1 MDDQQNNP
9 PKKRSRPKRESL
21 TAPRKRVLVP
31 PDPATVDK
39 PRTRGRPKKDPNQ
52 PKAEYK
58 LSDRERAR
66 RSVQMRLRNAKKSA
80 ATQQRKA
87 EYKKKKVKKLTDS
100 ADKIEKALQGEKTR
114 VIDQGD
120 LTNLPDAVG
129 DLVDGSP
136 IIFKPNPGPQEEFL
150 SAGERDVLYGGA
162 AGGGKSFALLADPLR
177 YCHNPNHRGLLLRRT
192 LDELTELIDKSRQ
205 LYPKAFPGAKFRES
219 KSTWHFPSGAT
230 IWFTYLDKDK
240 DVTRFQGQAFNWI
253 GIDEITQYP
262 TPYVWDY
269 LRSRLRTTDSELQ
282 QHLYMRCTA
291 NPGGVG
297 GWWVK
302 KTYIEGLEPNKPFPA
317 FDIETKSPF
326 LWPNGHEKAG
336 QPLFFRK
343 FVPARLTDNPYLMA
357 DGQYEAMLRSLPE
370 VERKRLLEGDWD
382 VAEGAAFPEF
392 SRSKHVVE
400 HFELPTNWP
409 RIRAADYGYASP
421 SCVLWG
427 AIDWDN
433 NIWIY
438 RELYVK
444 HLTAEQLADKITE
457 QLDPTPHYT
466 VLDSSCWNKTGFGP
480 SIAETMMRAGVR
492 WTPSDRNRVQGKME
506 IHRRLAD
513 DPYTEEPRLR
523 IFSSCQN
530 IIKQLAG
537 IPLSKSNSEDV
548 DTKSEDHAY
557 DALRYMLMT
566 RMSGYTSIHKQLGAI
581 KSQVYQVQDETF
593 GY

>member
-1 MDDQQNNP
+1 MAQAAT
-9 PKKRSRPKRESL
+9 KRTYQLS
-21 TAPRKRVLVP
+21 TA
-31 PDPATVDK
+31 
-39 PRTRGRPKKDPNQ
+39 
-52 PKAEYK
+52 
-58 LSDRERAR
+58 ERAR
-66 RSVQMRLRNAKKSA
+66 RAAQKRLRDAKKKA
-80 ATQQRKA
+80 QQATKKA
-87 EYKKKKVKKLTDS
+87 ETKRKKARDLESTIGRV
-100 ADKIEKALQGEKTR
+100 EKAIKGADTA
-114 VIDQGD
+114 VIDMGD
-120 LTNLPDAVG
+120 ISVLPSSVSDLVG
-129 DLVDGSP
+129 DSEVV
-136 IIFKPNPGPQEEFL
+136 FQANPGPQEEFL

-205 LYPKAFPGAKFRES
+205 LYTKAFPGAKFRES

-230 IWFTYLDKDK
+230 IWFTYLDRDK

-269 LRSRLRTTDSELQ
+269 LRSRLRSTDPELQ
-282 QHLYMRCTA
+282 ENLYMRCTA

-302 KTYIEGLEPNKPFPA
+302 KMYIEGTPENKAFPA
-317 FDIETKSPF
+317 FDIDTRKTF
-326 LWPNGHEKAG
+326 VWPSGHEKAG

-343 FVPARLTDNPYLMA
+343 FVPARLTDNPHLMA
-357 DGQYEAMLRSLPE
+357 DGQYEAMLRSLPD

-392 SRSKHVVE
+392 SRTKHVVE
-400 HFELPTNWP
+400 PFDLPTNWP
-409 RIRAADYGYASP
+409 RIRAADYGYSAP

-433 NIWIY
+433 NIWVY
-438 RELYVK
+438 RELYAK
-444 HLTAEQLADKITE
+444 HLTAEQLADRILEAE
-457 QLDPTPHYT
+457 QLDPLPHYT

-480 SIAETMMRAGVR
+480 SIAEVMMRQGVR
-492 WTPSDRNRVQGKME
+492 WTPSDRNRIQGKME

-513 DPYTEEPRLR
+513 DPYTKEPRVR
-523 IFSSCQN
+523 FFSTCQN
-530 IIKQLAG
+530 IVKQVAD
-537 IPLSKSNSEDV
+537 IPLSKTNSEDV
-548 DTKSEDHAY
+548 DTKAEDHAY
-557 DALRYMLMT
+557 DALRYMMMT
-566 RMSGYTSIHKQLGAI
+566 RISGYASIHKQLGAI
-581 KSQVYQVQDETF
+581 KNHVHRVQDEVF

>member
-1 MDDQQNNP
+1 MAQAAT
-9 PKKRSRPKRESL
+9 KRTYQLS
-21 TAPRKRVLVP
+21 TA
-31 PDPATVDK
+31 
-39 PRTRGRPKKDPNQ
+39 
-52 PKAEYK
+52 
-58 LSDRERAR
+58 ERAR
-66 RSVQMRLRNAKKSA
+66 RAAQKRLRDAKKKA
-80 ATQQRKA
+80 QQATKKA
-87 EYKKKKVKKLTDS
+87 ETKRKKARDLESTIGRV
-100 ADKIEKALQGEKTR
+100 EKAIKGADTA
-114 VIDQGD
+114 VIDMGD
-120 LTNLPDAVG
+120 ISVLPSSVSDLVG
-129 DLVDGSP
+129 DSEVV
-136 IIFKPNPGPQEEFL
+136 FQANPGPQEEFL

-205 LYPKAFPGAKFRES
+205 LYTKAFPGAKFRES

-230 IWFTYLDKDK
+230 IWFTYLDRDK

-269 LRSRLRTTDSELQ
+269 LRSRLRSTDPELQ
-282 QHLYMRCTA
+282 ENLYMRCTA

-302 KTYIEGLEPNKPFPA
+302 KMYIEGTPENKAFPA
-317 FDIETKSPF
+317 FDIDTRKTF
-326 LWPNGHEKAG
+326 VWPSGHEKAG

-343 FVPARLTDNPYLMA
+343 FVPARLTDNPHLMA
-357 DGQYEAMLRSLPE
+357 DGQYEAMLRSLPD

-392 SRSKHVVE
+392 SRTKHVVE
-400 HFELPTNWP
+400 PFDLPTNWP
-409 RIRAADYGYASP
+409 RIRAADYGYSAP

-433 NIWIY
+433 NIWVY
-438 RELYVK
+438 RELYAK
-444 HLTAEQLADKITE
+444 HLTAEQLADRILEAE
-457 QLDPTPHYT
+457 QIDPLPHYT

-480 SIAETMMRAGVR
+480 SIAEVMMRQGVR
-492 WTPSDRNRVQGKME
+492 WTPSDRNRIQGKME

-513 DPYTEEPRLR
+513 DPYTKEPRVR
-523 IFSSCQN
+523 FFSTCQN
-530 IIKQLAG
+530 IVKQVAG
-537 IPLSKSNSEDV
+537 IPLSKTNSEDV
-548 DTKSEDHAY
+548 DTKAEDHAY
-557 DALRYMLMT
+557 DALRYMMMT
-566 RMSGYTSIHKQLGAI
+566 RISGYASIHKQLGAI
-581 KSQVYQVQDETF
+581 KNHVHKVQDEVF

>member
-1 MDDQQNNP
+1 MAEAA
-9 PKKRSRPKRESL
+9 PKRTYHLS
-21 TAPRKRVLVP
+21 TA
-31 PDPATVDK
+31 
-39 PRTRGRPKKDPNQ
+39 
-52 PKAEYK
+52 
-58 LSDRERAR
+58 ERAR
-66 RSVQMRLRNAKKSA
+66 RAAQKKLRGAKKKA
-80 ATQQRKA
+80 QQATKKAETQRKKA
-87 EYKKKKVKKLTDS
+87 RDLESTIGRV
-100 ADKIEKALQGEKTR
+100 EKAITASGTAT
-114 VIDQGD
+114 IDAAD
-120 LTNLPDAVG
+120 LNSLPPAVSDLVG
-129 DLVDGSP
+129 DSEVV
-136 IIFKPNPGPQEEFL
+136 FQANPGPQEEFL

-205 LYPKAFPGAKFRES
+205 LYTKAFPGAKFRES

-230 IWFTYLDKDK
+230 IWFTYLDRDK

-269 LRSRLRTTDSELQ
+269 LRSRLRATDPELQ
-282 QHLYMRCTA
+282 KHLYMRCTA

-302 KTYIEGLEPNKPFPA
+302 KMYIEGTPENKAFPA
-317 FDIETKSPF
+317 FDLDTHKTF
-326 LWPNGHEKAG
+326 VWPNGHEKAG

-343 FVPARLTDNPYLMA
+343 FVPARLTDNPHLMA
-357 DGQYEAMLRSLPE
+357 DGQYEAMLRSLPD

-392 SRSKHVVE
+392 SRARHVVE
-400 HFELPTNWP
+400 HFDIPTNWP
-409 RIRAADYGYASP
+409 RIRAADYGYSAP

-433 NIWIY
+433 NIWVY
-438 RELYVK
+438 RELYAK
-444 HLTAEQLADKITE
+444 HLTAEQLADRILEAE
-457 QLDPTPHYT
+457 QLDPLPHYT

-480 SIAETMMRAGVR
+480 SIAEVMMRQGVR

-513 DPYTEEPRLR
+513 DPYSKEPRVR
-523 IFSSCQN
+523 FFSSCQN
-530 IIKQLAG
+530 IVKQIAG
-537 IPLSKSNSEDV
+537 IPLSKTNSEDV
-548 DTKSEDHAY
+548 DTKAEDHAY
-557 DALRYMLMT
+557 DALRYMMMT
-566 RMSGYTSIHKQLGAI
+566 RMSGYASIHQQLGAI
-581 KSQVYQVQDETF
+581 KNHVHKVQDEVF

>member
-1 MDDQQNNP
+1 MAQAAT
-9 PKKRSRPKRESL
+9 KRTYQLS
-21 TAPRKRVLVP
+21 TA
-31 PDPATVDK
+31 
-39 PRTRGRPKKDPNQ
+39 
-52 PKAEYK
+52 
-58 LSDRERAR
+58 ERAR
-66 RSVQMRLRNAKKSA
+66 RSAQKRLRDAKKKA
-80 ATQQRKA
+80 QQATKKA
-87 EYKKKKVKKLTDS
+87 ETKRKKARDLESTIGRV
-100 ADKIEKALQGEKTR
+100 EKAIKGADTA
-114 VIDQGD
+114 VIDMGD
-120 LTNLPDAVG
+120 ISVLPSSVSDLVG
-129 DLVDGSP
+129 DSEVV
-136 IIFKPNPGPQEEFL
+136 FQANPGPQEEFL

-205 LYPKAFPGAKFRES
+205 LYTKAFPGAKFRES

-230 IWFTYLDKDK
+230 IWFTYLDRDK

-269 LRSRLRTTDSELQ
+269 LRSRLRSTDPELQ
-282 QHLYMRCTA
+282 ENLYMRCTA

-302 KTYIEGLEPNKPFPA
+302 KMYIEGTPENKAFPA
-317 FDIETKSPF
+317 FDIDTRKTF
-326 LWPNGHEKAG
+326 VWPSGHEKAG

-343 FVPARLTDNPYLMA
+343 FVPARLTDNPHLMA
-357 DGQYEAMLRSLPE
+357 DGQYEAMLRSLPD

-392 SRSKHVVE
+392 SRTKHVVE
-400 HFELPTNWP
+400 PFDLPTNWP
-409 RIRAADYGYASP
+409 RIRAADYGYSAP

-433 NIWIY
+433 NIWVY
-438 RELYVK
+438 RELYAK
-444 HLTAEQLADKITE
+444 HLTAEQLADRILEAE
-457 QLDPTPHYT
+457 QIDPLPHYT

-480 SIAETMMRAGVR
+480 SIAEVMMRQGVR
-492 WTPSDRNRVQGKME
+492 WTPSDRNRIQGKME

-513 DPYTEEPRLR
+513 DPYTKEPRVR
-523 IFSSCQN
+523 FFSTCQN
-530 IIKQLAG
+530 IVKQVAG
-537 IPLSKSNSEDV
+537 IPLSKTNSEDV
-548 DTKSEDHAY
+548 DTKAEDHAY
-557 DALRYMLMT
+557 DALRYMMMT
-566 RMSGYTSIHKQLGAI
+566 RISGYASIHKQLGAI
-581 KSQVYQVQDETF
+581 KNHVHRVQDEVF

>member
-1 MDDQQNNP
+1 MAQAAT
-9 PKKRSRPKRESL
+9 KRTYQLS
-21 TAPRKRVLVP
+21 TA
-31 PDPATVDK
+31 
-39 PRTRGRPKKDPNQ
+39 
-52 PKAEYK
+52 
-58 LSDRERAR
+58 ERAR
-66 RSVQMRLRNAKKSA
+66 RAAQKRLRDAKKKA
-80 ATQQRKA
+80 QQATKKA
-87 EYKKKKVKKLTDS
+87 ETKRKKARDLESTIGRV
-100 ADKIEKALQGEKTR
+100 EKAIKGTDTA
-114 VIDQGD
+114 VIDMGD
-120 LTNLPDAVG
+120 ISVLPSSVSDLVG
-129 DLVDGSP
+129 DSEVV
-136 IIFKPNPGPQEEFL
+136 FQANPGPQEEFL

-205 LYPKAFPGAKFRES
+205 LYTKAFPGAKFRES

-230 IWFTYLDKDK
+230 IWFTYLDRDK

-269 LRSRLRTTDSELQ
+269 LRSRLRSTDPELQ
-282 QHLYMRCTA
+282 ENLYMRCTA

-302 KTYIEGLEPNKPFPA
+302 KMYIEGTPENKAFPA
-317 FDIETKSPF
+317 FDIDTRKTF
-326 LWPNGHEKAG
+326 VWPSGHEKAG

-343 FVPARLTDNPYLMA
+343 FVPARLTDNPHLMA
-357 DGQYEAMLRSLPE
+357 DGQYEAMLRSLPD

-392 SRSKHVVE
+392 SRTKHVVE
-400 HFELPTNWP
+400 PFDLPTNWP
-409 RIRAADYGYASP
+409 RIRAADYGYSAP

-433 NIWIY
+433 NIWVY
-438 RELYVK
+438 RELYAK
-444 HLTAEQLADKITE
+444 HLTAEQLADRILEAE
-457 QLDPTPHYT
+457 QIDPLPHYT

-480 SIAETMMRAGVR
+480 SIAEVMMRQGVR
-492 WTPSDRNRVQGKME
+492 WTPSDRNRIQGKME

-513 DPYTEEPRLR
+513 DPYTKEPRVR
-523 IFSSCQN
+523 FFSTCQN
-530 IIKQLAG
+530 IVKQVAG
-537 IPLSKSNSEDV
+537 IPLSKTNSEDV
-548 DTKSEDHAY
+548 DTKAEDHAY
-557 DALRYMLMT
+557 DALRYMMMT
-566 RMSGYTSIHKQLGAI
+566 RMSGYASIHKQLGAI
-581 KSQVYQVQDETF
+581 KNHVHKVQDEVF

>member
-1 MDDQQNNP
+1 MEEKQAA
-9 PKKRSRPKRESL
+9 PKKK
-21 TAPRKRVLVP
+21 A
-31 PDPATVDK
+31 
-39 PRTRGRPKKDPNQ
+39 GRPKKDPNA
-52 PKAEYK
+52 PKASYQ
-58 LSDRERAR
+58 LSTAERAR
-66 RSVQMRLRNAKKSA
+66 RAAQKRLRTAKKRA
-80 ATQQRKA
+80 AQSTKKA
-87 EYKKKKVKKLTDS
+87 EDQRSYARELEKTIGKV
-100 ADKIEKALQGEKTR
+100 EKAISGKGSA
-114 VIDQGD
+114 VVD
-120 LTNLPDAVG
+120 VG
-129 DLVDGSP
+129 DLSILPNAVSDLVGDAE
-136 IIFKPNPGPQEEFL
+136 IVFKPNEGPQEEFL
-150 SAGERDVLYGGA
+150 SASEQDVLYGGA

-205 LYPKAFPGAKFRES
+205 LYTKAFPGARFRES

-230 IWFTYLDKDK
+230 IWFTYLDRDK

-269 LRSRLRTTDSELQ
+269 LRSRLRSTDPELQ
-282 QHLYMRCTA
+282 KSLNMRCTA

-302 KTYIEGLEPNKPFPA
+302 KMYIDSGKENEA
-317 FDIETKSPF
+317 FAAYDIDTMKPF

-343 FVPARLTDNPYLMA
+343 FVPARLTDNPHLMA

-392 SRSKHVVE
+392 SRAKHVVE
-400 HFELPTNWP
+400 PFELPTNWP
-409 RIRAADYGYASP
+409 RIRAADYGYAAP

-438 RELYVK
+438 RELYEK
-444 HLTAEQLADKITE
+444 HLTAEDLAAKILE
-457 QLDPTPHYT
+457 AEELDPLPHYT

-480 SIAETMMRAGVR
+480 SIAETMMRCGVR
-492 WTPSDRNRVQGKME
+492 WTPSDRNRIQGKME
-506 IHRRLAD
+506 VHRRLAD
-513 DPYTEEPRLR
+513 DPYSQEPRLR
-523 IFSSCQN
+523 IFSTCQHS
-530 IIKQLAG
+530 IKQLAG
-537 IPLSKSNSEDV
+537 IPLSKTNSEDV
-548 DTKSEDHAY
+548 DTKAEDHAY
-557 DALRYMLMT
+557 DALRYMMMT
-566 RMSGYTSIHKQLGAI
+566 RMSGYASIHSQLGAI
-581 KSQVYQVQDETF
+581 KNHVYKVQDEVF

>member
-1 MDDQQNNP
+1 V
-9 PKKRSRPKRESL
+9 
-21 TAPRKRVLVP
+21 A
-31 PDPATVDK
+31 
-39 PRTRGRPKKDPNQ
+39 GRPKKDPDA
-52 PKAEYK
+52 PKATYN
-58 LSDRERAR
+58 LSVKERAR
-66 RSVQMRLRNAKKSA
+66 RAVQKKLNAAKRRAKKTTKA
-80 ATQQRKA
+80 AEDKRRYA
-87 EYKKKKVKKLTDS
+87 RRLENDIGKV
-100 ADKIEKALQGEKTR
+100 EKALVGKETT
-114 VIDQGD
+114 VIDKGD
-120 LTNLPDAVG
+120 LTDLPAAVA
-129 DLVDGSP
+129 DLVEDSEVV
-136 IIFKPNPGPQEEFL
+136 FQPNPGPQEEFL

-269 LRSRLRTTDSELQ
+269 LRSRLRSTDPELQ

-302 KTYIEGLEPNKPFPA
+302 KMYIDGTPENKAYPA
-317 FDIETKSPF
+317 FDLDTGKPF
-326 LWPNGHEKAG
+326 VWPHNHEKAG
-336 QPLFFRK
+336 QPLFYRK
-343 FVPARLTDNPYLMA
+343 FVPARLTDNPHLMA
-357 DGQYEAMLRSLPE
+357 DGQYESMLRSLPE

-392 SRSKHVVE
+392 SRTKHVVE
-400 HFELPTNWP
+400 PYEMPTNWP
-409 RIRAADYGYASP
+409 RIRMADYGYAAP

-438 RELYVK
+438 RELYEK
-444 HLTAEQLADKITE
+444 HLTAEQLADRILEAE
-457 QLDPTPHYT
+457 QLDPVPHYT

-480 SIAETMMRAGVR
+480 SIAEVMMRSGVR
-492 WTPSDRNRVQGKME
+492 WTPSDRNRIQGKME

-513 DPYTEEPRLR
+513 NPYTKEPRLR
-523 IFSSCQN
+523 FFSTCQH
-530 IIKQLAG
+530 IIKQVAG
-537 IPLSKSNSEDV
+537 IPLSKTNSEDV
-548 DTKSEDHAY
+548 DTKAEDHAY
-557 DALRYMLMT
+557 DALRYGMMT
-566 RMSGYTSIHKQLGAI
+566 RMSGYVSIHQQLNSI
-581 KSQVYQVQDETF
+581 KNHVHQVQDEVF

>member
-1 MDDQQNNP
+1 MDEKQP
-9 PKKRSRPKRESL
+9 EAPKK
-21 TAPRKRVLVP
+21 
-31 PDPATVDK
+31 
-39 PRTRGRPKKDPNQ
+39 RGRPKRDPNA
-52 PKAEYK
+52 PKATYN
-58 LSDRERAR
+58 LSTKERAR
-66 RSVQMRLRNAKKSA
+66 RA
-80 ATQQRKA
+80 ATKRVNAAKRRAAKSTKAAEDKRRYARKLEQQA
-87 EYKKKKVKKLTDS
+87 TKVENALVGNAS
-100 ADKIEKALQGEKTR
+100 AT
-114 VIDQGD
+114 IDLGD
-120 LTNLPDAVG
+120 VADLPSAVS
-129 DLVDGSP
+129 DLVGESEVV
-136 IIFKPNPGPQEEFL
+136 FQPNDGPQTDFL

-177 YCHNPNHRGLLLRRT
+177 FCHNPNHRGLLLRRT

-219 KSTWHFPSGAT
+219 KSTWVFPSGAT

-269 LRSRLRTTDSELQ
+269 LRSRLRATDPELQ

-302 KTYIEGLEPNKPFPA
+302 KTYIDGVEPNKSFPA
-317 FDIETKSPF
+317 FDIETKKEF
-326 LWPNGHEKAG
+326 LWPPGHEKAG
-336 QPLFFRK
+336 QPLFLRK

-392 SRSKHVVE
+392 SRSRHVVE

-433 NIWIY
+433 NIWVY
-438 RELYVK
+438 RELYAK
-444 HLTAEQLADKITE
+444 HLTAEELADKILE
-457 QLDPTPHYT
+457 AEELDPQPHYT

-480 SIAETMMRAGVR
+480 SIAETMMRVGVR
-492 WTPSDRNRVQGKME
+492 WTPSDRNRIQGKME
-506 IHRRLAD
+506 LHRRLAN

-530 IIKQLAG
+530 IIKQMAG

-548 DTKSEDHAY
+548 DTKAEDHAY
-557 DALRYMLMT
+557 DALRYMVMT

-581 KSQVYQVQDETF
+581 KNQVYQVQDATF

>member
-1 MDDQQNNP
+1 VADKQQAQ
-9 PKKRSRPKRESL
+9 PKK
-21 TAPRKRVLVP
+21 T
-31 PDPATVDK
+31 
-39 PRTRGRPKKDPNQ
+39 GRPKKNPNA
-52 PKAEYK
+52 PKSSYN
-58 LSDRERAR
+58 LSVKERAR
-66 RSVQMRLRNAKKSA
+66 RAAQKKLRAAKKRAEKSTKA
-80 ATQQRKA
+80 AEDKRRYARKMA
-87 EYKKKKVKKLTDS
+87 ESMGKV
-100 ADKIEKALQGEKTR
+100 EKALNGSETT

-120 LTNLPDAVG
+120 LSDLPPAVS
-129 DLVDGSP
+129 DLIEDSEIV
-136 IIFKPNPGPQEEFL
+136 FKPNSGPQEEFL
-150 SAGERDVLYGGA
+150 SASERDVLYGGA

-177 YCHNPNHRGLLLRRT
+177 FCHNPNHRGLLLRRT

-205 LYPKAFPGAKFRES
+205 LYTKAFPGAKFRES

-269 LRSRLRTTDSELQ
+269 LRSRLRSTDPELQ
-282 QHLYMRCTA
+282 NHLYMRCTA

-302 KTYIEGLEPNKPFPA
+302 KMYIEGTPENKPFPA
-317 FDIETKSPF
+317 FDLDTKSPF
-326 LWPNGHEKAG
+326 VWPAGHEKAG

-400 HFELPTNWP
+400 PFELPTNWP
-409 RIRAADYGYASP
+409 RIRAADYGYAAP

-438 RELYVK
+438 RELYEK
-444 HLTAEQLADKITE
+444 HLTAEQLADRILE
-457 QLDPTPHYT
+457 AEELDPVPHYT

-480 SIAETMMRAGVR
+480 SIAEVMMRQGVR
-492 WTPSDRNRVQGKME
+492 WTPADRNRIQGKME
-506 IHRRLAD
+506 VHRRLAD
-513 DPYTEEPRLR
+513 EPYSGEPRLR
-523 IFSSCQN
+523 FFSSCQN
-530 IIKQLAG
+530 IVKQIAG

-566 RMSGYTSIHKQLGAI
+566 RMTGYASIHSQLSAI
-581 KSQVYQVQDETF
+581 KNHVYKVQDEVF

>member
-1 MDDQQNNP
+1 M
-9 PKKRSRPKRESL
+9 
-21 TAPRKRVLVP
+21 A
-31 PDPATVDK
+31 
-39 PRTRGRPKKDPNQ
+39 GRPKKDPNA
-52 PKAEYK
+52 PKATYHMSK
-58 LSDRERAR
+58 RERAR
-66 RSVQMRLRNAKKSA
+66 RAAQKKLTAAKKSA
-80 ATQQRKA
+80 EKVTKKA
-87 EYKKKKVKKLTDS
+87 EGKRKYAKKIATSMGKVEDALN
-100 ADKIEKALQGEKTR
+100 AKATT

-120 LTNLPDAVG
+120 LTNLPPAVT
-129 DLVDGSP
+129 DLVEDAE
-136 IIFKPNPGPQEEFL
+136 IVFKPNDGPQEDFL

-205 LYPKAFPGAKFRES
+205 LYVKAFPGAKFRES

-269 LRSRLRTTDSELQ
+269 LRSRLRTTDPELQ

-302 KTYIEGLEPNKPFPA
+302 KTYIDGTPENKPFPA
-317 FDIETKSPF
+317 FDIETKKDF
-326 LWPNGHEKAG
+326 VWPPGHEKAG

-343 FVPARLTDNPYLMA
+343 FVPARLTDNPHLMA
-357 DGQYEAMLRSLPE
+357 DGQYEAMLRSLPD
-370 VERKRLLEGDWD
+370 VERRRLLEGDLD
-382 VAEGAAFPEF
+382 VAEAAAFQEIF
-392 SRSKHVVE
+392 RSKHIVE
-400 HFELPTNWP
+400 SFELPTNWP
-409 RIRAADYGYASP
+409 RIRMADYGYAAP

-427 AIDWDN
+427 AIDWDD

-438 RELYVK
+438 RELYEK
-444 HLTAEQLADKITE
+444 HLTAEQLADRILEAE
-457 QLDPTPHYT
+457 QLDPLPHYT

-480 SIAETMMRAGVR
+480 SIAEVMMRAGVR
-492 WTPSDRNRVQGKME
+492 WTPSDRNRIQGKME

-513 DPYTEEPRLR
+513 NPYTNEPRIR
-523 IFSSCQN
+523 FFSTCSN
-530 IIKQLAG
+530 VVKQIAG
-537 IPLSKSNSEDV
+537 IPLSKTNSEDV
-548 DTKSEDHAY
+548 DTKAEDHAY
-557 DALRYMLMT
+557 DALRYGMMT
-566 RMSGYTSIHKQLGAI
+566 RMSGYASIHQQLHSI
-581 KSQVYQVQDETF
+581 KNQVHQVQDEVF

>member
-1 MDDQQNNP
+1 M
-9 PKKRSRPKRESL
+9 
-21 TAPRKRVLVP
+21 A
-31 PDPATVDK
+31 
-39 PRTRGRPKKDPNQ
+39 GRPKKDPDA
-52 PKAEYK
+52 PKATYN
-58 LSDRERAR
+58 LSVKERAR
-66 RSVQMRLRNAKKSA
+66 RAVQKKLNAAKRRAKKTTKA
-80 ATQQRKA
+80 AEDKRRYA
-87 EYKKKKVKKLTDS
+87 RRLENDIGKV
-100 ADKIEKALQGEKTR
+100 EKALVGKETT
-114 VIDQGD
+114 VIDKGD
-120 LTNLPDAVG
+120 LTDLPAAVA
-129 DLVDGSP
+129 DLVEDSEVV
-136 IIFKPNPGPQEEFL
+136 FQPNPGPQEEFL

-269 LRSRLRTTDSELQ
+269 LRSRLRSTDSELQ

-302 KTYIEGLEPNKPFPA
+302 KMYIDGTPENKAYPA
-317 FDIETKSPF
+317 FDLDTGKPF
-326 LWPNGHEKAG
+326 VWPHNHEKAG
-336 QPLFFRK
+336 QPLFYRK
-343 FVPARLTDNPYLMA
+343 FVPARLTDNPHLMA
-357 DGQYEAMLRSLPE
+357 DGQYESMLRSLPE

-392 SRSKHVVE
+392 SRTKHVVE
-400 HFELPTNWP
+400 PYEMPTNWP
-409 RIRAADYGYASP
+409 RIRMADYGYAAP

-438 RELYVK
+438 RELYEK
-444 HLTAEQLADKITE
+444 HLTAEQLADRILEAE
-457 QLDPTPHYT
+457 QLDPVPHYT

-480 SIAETMMRAGVR
+480 SIAEVMMRSGVR
-492 WTPSDRNRVQGKME
+492 WTPSDRNRIQGKME

-513 DPYTEEPRLR
+513 NPYTKEPRLR
-523 IFSSCQN
+523 FFSTCQH
-530 IIKQLAG
+530 IIKQVAG
-537 IPLSKSNSEDV
+537 IPLSKTNSEDV
-548 DTKSEDHAY
+548 DTKAEDHAY
-557 DALRYMLMT
+557 DALRYGMMT
-566 RMSGYTSIHKQLGAI
+566 RMSGYASIHQQLNSI
-581 KSQVYQVQDETF
+581 KNHVHQVQDEVF

>member
-1 MDDQQNNP
+1 MTEAE
-9 PKKRSRPKRESL
+9 PKRG
-21 TAPRKRVLVP
+21 
-31 PDPATVDK
+31 
-39 PRTRGRPKKDPNQ
+39 RGRPKKDPNA
-52 PKAEYK
+52 PKQRYFLSFAEK
-58 LSDRERAR
+58 AR
-66 RSVQMRLRNAKKSA
+66 RQSQKRLRDAKKRA
-80 ATQQRKA
+80 D
-87 EYKKKKVKKLTDS
+87 KLTKVAES
-100 ADKIEKALQGEKTR
+100 KRRYARKLEEKVGKVEKALKGDATT
-114 VIDQGD
+114 VIDTGE
-120 LTNLPDAVG
+120 LASLPPPVQEIVG
-129 DLVDGSP
+129 NREVV
-136 IIFKPNPGPQEEFL
+136 FQPNEGPQEEFL
-150 SAGERDVLYGGA
+150 SASERDVLYGGA

-177 YCHNPNHRGLLLRRT
+177 YCTNPNHRGLLLRRT

-269 LRSRLRTTDSELQ
+269 LRSRLRSTDPELQ
-282 QHLYMRCTA
+282 QNLYMRCTA
-291 NPGGVG
+291 NPGGIG
-297 GWWVK
+297 GWWIK
-302 KTYIEGLEPNKPFPA
+302 KMYIDIGEHNKPFPA
-317 FDIETKSPF
+317 SDVETGKPF
-326 LWPNGHEKAG
+326 LWPQGHEKEG
-336 QPLFFRK
+336 EPLFYRRFI
-343 FVPARLTDNPYLMA
+343 PARLTDNPFLMA

-370 VERKRLLEGDWD
+370 IERKRLLDGDWD
-382 VAEGAAFPEF
+382 VADGAAFPEF
-392 SRSKHVVE
+392 SRAKHVVE
-400 HFELPTNWP
+400 AFDLPTNWP

-444 HLTAEQLADKITE
+444 QLTAEQLADKILEAE
-457 QLDPTPHYT
+457 QLDPLPHYT

-480 SIAETMMRAGVR
+480 SIAETMMRCGVR
-492 WTPSDRNRVQGKME
+492 WTPSDRNRIQGKME

-513 DPYTEEPRLR
+513 DPRTNEPRLR
-523 IFSSCQN
+523 VFSNCSN
-530 IIKQLAG
+530 TVKQLAA
-537 IPLSKSNSEDV
+537 IPLSKTNSEDV
-548 DTKSEDHAY
+548 DTKAEDHAY

-566 RMSGYTSIHKQLGAI
+566 RMTGYAAIHQTLNGI
-581 KSQVYQVQDETF
+581 KNQVYQVQNETF

>member
-1 MDDQQNNP
+1 MTEAE
-9 PKKRSRPKRESL
+9 PKRG
-21 TAPRKRVLVP
+21 
-31 PDPATVDK
+31 
-39 PRTRGRPKKDPNQ
+39 RGRPKKDPNA
-52 PKAEYK
+52 PKQRYFLSFAEK
-58 LSDRERAR
+58 AR
-66 RSVQMRLRNAKKSA
+66 RQSQKRLRDAKKRA
-80 ATQQRKA
+80 D
-87 EYKKKKVKKLTDS
+87 KLTKVAES
-100 ADKIEKALQGEKTR
+100 KRRYARKLEEKVGKVEKALKGDTST
-114 VIDQGD
+114 VIDTGE
-120 LTNLPDAVG
+120 LATLPPPVQELVG
-129 DLVDGSP
+129 NREVV
-136 IIFKPNPGPQEEFL
+136 FQPNEGPQEEFL
-150 SAGERDVLYGGA
+150 SASERDVLYGGA

-177 YCHNPNHRGLLLRRT
+177 YCTNPNHRGLLLRRT

-269 LRSRLRTTDSELQ
+269 LRSRLRSTDPELQ
-282 QHLYMRCTA
+282 QNLYMRCTA
-291 NPGGVG
+291 NPGGIG
-297 GWWVK
+297 GWWIK
-302 KTYIEGLEPNKPFPA
+302 KMYIDIGEHNKPFPA
-317 FDIETKSPF
+317 SDVETGKPF
-326 LWPNGHEKAG
+326 LWPQGHEKEG
-336 QPLFFRK
+336 EPLFYRRFI
-343 FVPARLTDNPYLMA
+343 PARLTDNPFLMA

-370 VERKRLLEGDWD
+370 IERKRLLDGDWD
-382 VAEGAAFPEF
+382 VADGAAFPEF
-392 SRSKHVVE
+392 SRAKHVVE
-400 HFELPTNWP
+400 AFDLPTNWP

-444 HLTAEQLADKITE
+444 QLTAEQLADKILEAE
-457 QLDPTPHYT
+457 QLDPLPHYT

-480 SIAETMMRAGVR
+480 SIAETMMRCGVR
-492 WTPSDRNRVQGKME
+492 WTPSDRNRIQGKME

-513 DPYTEEPRLR
+513 DPRTNEPRLR
-523 IFSSCQN
+523 VFSNCSN
-530 IIKQLAG
+530 TVKQLAA
-537 IPLSKSNSEDV
+537 IPLSKTNSEDV
-548 DTKSEDHAY
+548 DTKAEDHAY

-566 RMSGYTSIHKQLGAI
+566 RMTGYAAIHQTLNGI
-581 KSQVYQVQDETF
+581 KNQVYQVQNETF

>member
-1 MDDQQNNP
+1 M
-9 PKKRSRPKRESL
+9 
-21 TAPRKRVLVP
+21 A
-31 PDPATVDK
+31 
-39 PRTRGRPKKDPNQ
+39 GRPKKDPDA
-52 PKAEYK
+52 PKATYN
-58 LSDRERAR
+58 LSVKERAR
-66 RSVQMRLRNAKKSA
+66 RAVQKKLNAAKRRAKKTTKA
-80 ATQQRKA
+80 AEDKRRYA
-87 EYKKKKVKKLTDS
+87 RRLENDIGKV
-100 ADKIEKALQGEKTR
+100 EKALVGKETT
-114 VIDQGD
+114 VIDKGD
-120 LTNLPDAVG
+120 LTDLPAAVA
-129 DLVDGSP
+129 DLVEDSEVV
-136 IIFKPNPGPQEEFL
+136 FQPNPGPQEEFL

-205 LYPKAFPGAKFRES
+205 LYTKAFPGAKFRES
-219 KSTWHFPSGAT
+219 KSTWVFPSGAT

-269 LRSRLRTTDSELQ
+269 LRSRLRATDPELQ
-282 QHLYMRCTA
+282 EHLYMRCTA

-302 KTYIEGLEPNKPFPA
+302 KMYIDGTPENKAYPA
-317 FDIETKSPF
+317 FDLDTGKPF
-326 LWPNGHEKAG
+326 VWPHNHEKAG
-336 QPLFFRK
+336 QPLFYRK
-343 FVPARLTDNPYLMA
+343 FVPARLTDNPHLMA
-357 DGQYEAMLRSLPE
+357 DGQYESMLRSLPE

-392 SRSKHVVE
+392 SRTKHVVE
-400 HFELPTNWP
+400 PYEMPTNWP
-409 RIRAADYGYASP
+409 RIRMADYGYAAP

-438 RELYVK
+438 RELYEK
-444 HLTAEQLADKITE
+444 HLTAEQLADRILEAE
-457 QLDPTPHYT
+457 QLDPVPHYT

-480 SIAETMMRAGVR
+480 SIAEVMMRSGVR
-492 WTPSDRNRVQGKME
+492 WTPSDRNRIQGKME

-513 DPYTEEPRLR
+513 NPYTKEPRLR
-523 IFSSCQN
+523 FFSTCQH
-530 IIKQLAG
+530 IIKQVAG
-537 IPLSKSNSEDV
+537 IPLSKTNSEDV
-548 DTKSEDHAY
+548 DTKAEDHAY
-557 DALRYMLMT
+557 DALRYGMMT
-566 RMSGYTSIHKQLGAI
+566 RMSGYVSIHQQLNSI
-581 KSQVYQVQDETF
+581 KNHVHQVQDEVF

>member
-1 MDDQQNNP
+1 M
-9 PKKRSRPKRESL
+9 
-21 TAPRKRVLVP
+21 A
-31 PDPATVDK
+31 
-39 PRTRGRPKKDPNQ
+39 GRPKKDPDA
-52 PKAEYK
+52 PKATYN
-58 LSDRERAR
+58 LSVKERAR
-66 RSVQMRLRNAKKSA
+66 RAVQKKLNAAKRRAKKTTKA
-80 ATQQRKA
+80 AEDKRRYA
-87 EYKKKKVKKLTDS
+87 RRLENDIGKV
-100 ADKIEKALQGEKTR
+100 EKALVGKETT
-114 VIDQGD
+114 VIDKGD
-120 LTNLPDAVG
+120 LTDLPAAVA
-129 DLVDGSP
+129 DLVEDSEVV
-136 IIFKPNPGPQEEFL
+136 FQPNPGPQEEFL

-205 LYPKAFPGAKFRES
+205 LYTKAFPGAKFRES
-219 KSTWHFPSGAT
+219 KSTWVFPSGAT

-269 LRSRLRTTDSELQ
+269 LRSRLRSTDSELQ

-302 KTYIEGLEPNKPFPA
+302 KMYIDGTPENKAYPA
-317 FDIETKSPF
+317 FDLDTGKPF
-326 LWPNGHEKAG
+326 VWPHNHEKAG
-336 QPLFFRK
+336 QPLFYRK
-343 FVPARLTDNPYLMA
+343 FVPARLTDNPHLMA
-357 DGQYEAMLRSLPE
+357 DGQYESMLRSLPE

-392 SRSKHVVE
+392 SRTKHVVE
-400 HFELPTNWP
+400 PYEMPTNWP
-409 RIRAADYGYASP
+409 RIRMADYGYAAP

-438 RELYVK
+438 RELYEK
-444 HLTAEQLADKITE
+444 HLTAEQLADRILEAE
-457 QLDPTPHYT
+457 QLDPVPHYT

-480 SIAETMMRAGVR
+480 SIAEVMMRSGVR
-492 WTPSDRNRVQGKME
+492 WTPSDRNRIQGKME

-513 DPYTEEPRLR
+513 NPYTKEPRLR
-523 IFSSCQN
+523 FFSTCQH
-530 IIKQLAG
+530 IIKQVAG
-537 IPLSKSNSEDV
+537 IPLSKTNSEDV
-548 DTKSEDHAY
+548 DTKAEDHAY
-557 DALRYMLMT
+557 DALRYGMMT
-566 RMSGYTSIHKQLGAI
+566 RMSGYVSIHQQLNSI
-581 KSQVYQVQDETF
+581 KNHVHQVQDEVF